1 MSLTTVAK
9 QVETEELCTRVASLG
24 ADYGQ
29 GFSIASPG
37 ALAEILT
44 ELPLYAT
51 PVKPQG
57 SAEATNVKSGSLAS

>member
-37 ALAEILT
+37 AFAEILT

-51 PVKPQG
+51 SAKPQV
-57 SAEATNVKSGSLAS
+57 SAEATTFKTGS